1 MYYHAPLYLLELI
14 FLKRHRLYLLLYM
27 NFSLVFPCS
36 NFSVDL
42 NHYTC
47 AALRGQLTTRL
58 ASQTPVVAVV
68 AIMGTTEEGAVDPL
82 NEILALRD
90 EFRLKVVAD
99 YTGRT
104 EQQNKSK
111 IEQNR
116 IE

>member
-1 MYYHAPLYLLELI
+1 
-14 FLKRHRLYLLLYM
+14 
-27 NFSLVFPCS
+27 
-36 NFSVDL
+36 
-42 NHYTC
+42 
-47 AALRGQLTTRL
+47 
-58 ASQTPVVAVV
+58 
-68 AIMGTTEEGAVDPL
+68 MGTTEEGAVDPL